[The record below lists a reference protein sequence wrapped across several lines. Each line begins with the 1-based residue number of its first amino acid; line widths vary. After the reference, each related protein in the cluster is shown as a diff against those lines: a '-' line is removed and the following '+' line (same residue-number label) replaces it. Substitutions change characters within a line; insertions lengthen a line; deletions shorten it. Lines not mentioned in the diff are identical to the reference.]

1 MSKLGKK
8 HVLLATFVVSGAI
21 IAAFVAA
28 LTLWA
33 SGSQNM
39 ANNEGGIIMADEETV
54 EANAAILLKHF
65 EEIELDDS
73 NCPRK
78 VFAAAGAEWLG
89 RKATNRRL
97 VDVSSETS
105 ENSRFTVTVTDE
117 AGETFVLYFDSYGD
131 LYLIKNESGDTVHA
145 VIE

>member
-1 MSKLGKK
+1 
-8 HVLLATFVVSGAI
+8 
-21 IAAFVAA
+21 
-28 LTLWA
+28 
-33 SGSQNM
+33 
-39 ANNEGGIIMADEETV
+39 MADEETV

-105 ENSRFTVTVTDE
+105 EYGRFTVTVTDE